1 MDSKGNIVYKHEVKP
16 EQVFSEQTA
25 YLMTDMLRTVI
36 TNGTGKVRDTYKN
49 SMRFRSLV
57 KPDLPRTTGCLVHGI
72 LAGCDA
78 WRMGRIQ
85 RTKIRSLETSASTQ
99 AIWARIMN
107 EATDVK
113 PDLFPTKTFEKPE
126 GITSKTVS
134 AYSGKLPTA
143 LTDRFVTDLF
153 NVKFVPTESDDGIA
167 KAKYITYRGV
177 NYIPQEATPLDML
190 REQIVIK
197 REKPIDE
204 LIIAQNALKVMK
216 GEKRSLE
223 SYLPQDAKKGMP
235 SRLDLERMMAKP
247 YSTENVHYS
256 MGGSISFNASGSP
269 DVVGYRLFKSV
280 NGSPYTHQGQ
290 VVLGDESLVFS
301 GLGADG
307 MFTSYYVVAV
317 DVAGKVSEP
326 SAIVGGTAPGFEVP
340 GDNEA
345 NPDDDI
351 DNPDDGLTEGDPNI
365 DLELGN
371 EGRYRTVC
379 TRSADPCSYP

>member
-1 MDSKGNIVYKHEVKP
+1 
-16 EQVFSEQTA
+16 
-25 YLMTDMLRTVI
+25 
-36 TNGTGKVRDTYKN
+36 
-49 SMRFRSLV
+49 
-57 KPDLPRTTGCLVHGI
+57 
-72 LAGCDA
+72 
-78 WRMGRIQ
+78 
-85 RTKIRSLETSASTQ
+85 
-99 AIWARIMN
+99 MN
-107 EATDVK
+107 EVTDVK
-113 PDLFPTKTFEKPE
+113 PELFPTKTFEKPE

-197 REKPIDE
+197 REKPLDE
-204 LIIAQNALKVMK
+204 LIVELQNALKVMK

-235 SRLDLERMMAKP
+235 SKVDPRTDDGKAPTPPK
-247 YSTENVHYS
+247 NVHYS
-256 MGGSISFNASGSP
+256 MGSGSISFNASGSP

-280 NGSPYTHQGQ
+280 NGSPFTHQGQ

-317 DVAGKVSEP
+317 DVAGKTSEP

-340 GDNEA
+340 GDNDT

-351 DNPDDGLTEGDPNI
+351 DNPDDGITEGDPND

-371 EGRYRTVC
+371 EGATTVP
-379 TRSADPCSYP
+379 SAPGQPTLGATPEGFQATWSGNAPEEEVMVYNIYISPNSDGNYQLLGSSKSTEFYYSSGNPIGGTFRVTAVNPIGESAASPAVYFEKK